1 MLLHEARDAW
11 DPAHWSIRI
20 FDFLLSRARDQART
34 AHSENGKSAAH
45 NADFDIIDA
54 LGESLAVSSQDDF
67 SVDSFG
73 FADMSDLSVPG
84 TFDDSL
90 LMPNFYI
97 PSARAFYTFGQYQ
110 FDLAIDSSQ

>member
-1 MLLHEARDAW
+1 MKLEMPGTLPTGPFASSTSSYLALATKLEPRIARMAKA
-11 DPAHWSIRI
+11 PPTTQISTSSMH
-20 FDFLLSRARDQART
+20 
-34 AHSENGKSAAH
+34 
-45 NADFDIIDA
+45 